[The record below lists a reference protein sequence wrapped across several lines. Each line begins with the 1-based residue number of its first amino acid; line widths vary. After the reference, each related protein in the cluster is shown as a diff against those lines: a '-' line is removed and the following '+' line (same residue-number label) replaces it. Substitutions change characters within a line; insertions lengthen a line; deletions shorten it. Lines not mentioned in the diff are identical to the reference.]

1 MTATTIPLIRC
12 GSIMPLV
19 LWMQANGRPVED
31 SLRAVDLGFV
41 LKGGPYLPIPLRPA
55 LAFLRNASV
64 VEGPDL
70 PFRVISSSSLKE
82 LGMIGRVALG
92 GGTVRAALFR
102 VAEALPR
109 QVSYETIAVRS
120 VPDGLI
126 VRQAWGLRLEEE
138 TLHVVHLYFSALIQA
153 LCSYTGARFPVFERV
168 VVVGHPVHGL
178 SHLPSS
184 FAGAVEASGDRTLEL
199 LIPSRVADSFLP
211 DAADDDDSRFPAAP
225 TIHQPMNVEG
235 SLSASVKLV
244 IAGMLL
250 DGTPTVE
257 RVAAAGDFSVRTLQR
272 RLREEGTTFLRLL
285 EEVRQ
290 EIALAGLSAGRAS
303 ASELAA
309 SLGYGQPSSFS
320 RAVRRWT
327 GSSPRA
333 LGGRSDR

>member
-1 MTATTIPLIRC
+1 MTATTIPLLRC

-19 LWMQANGRPVED
+19 RWMQANGRPVED

-41 LKGGPYLPIPLRPA
+41 LKGDPYLPIPLRPA

-70 PFRVISSSSLKE
+70 PFRVISNSSVTE

-120 VPDGLI
+120 VPGGVI

-184 FAGAVEASGDRTLEL
+184 FAVAVEASRDRTLEL
-199 LIPSRVADSFLP
+199 LIPSRVADSLLP
-211 DAADDDDSRFPAAP
+211 DAAKDSGLPPAP
-225 TIHQPMNVEG
+225 TVHQPMNVEG

-257 RVAAAGDFSVRTLQR
+257 RVAAAGSFSVRTLQR
-272 RLREEGTTFLRLL
+272 RLREEGTPFSRLL

-303 ASELAA
+303 AGELAA

-333 LGGRSDR
+333 LGKRSDR

>member
-1 MTATTIPLIRC
+1 
-12 GSIMPLV
+12 
-19 LWMQANGRPVED
+19 
-31 SLRAVDLGFV
+31 
-41 LKGGPYLPIPLRPA
+41 
-55 LAFLRNASV
+55 
-64 VEGPDL
+64 
-70 PFRVISSSSLKE
+70 
-82 LGMIGRVALG
+82 
-92 GGTVRAALFR
+92 
-102 VAEALPR
+102 
-109 QVSYETIAVRS
+109 
-120 VPDGLI
+120 
-126 VRQAWGLRLEEE
+126 
-138 TLHVVHLYFSALIQA
+138 
-153 LCSYTGARFPVFERV
+153 
-168 VVVGHPVHGL
+168 
-178 SHLPSS
+178 
-184 FAGAVEASGDRTLEL
+184 
-199 LIPSRVADSFLP
+199 VADSLLP
-211 DAADDDDSRFPAAP
+211 DAADDDRRFPAAP
-225 TIHQPMNVEG
+225 TVHQPMNVEG

>member
-12 GSIMPLV
+12 GSIMPIIG
-19 LWMQANGRPVED
+19 WMQAHGRPVED
-31 SLRAVDLGFV
+31 SLRAVDLGYV
-41 LKGGPYLPIPLRPA
+41 LKGSPYLPIPLRPA

-64 VEGPDL
+64 AEGPDL
-70 PFRVISSSSLKE
+70 PLRIVSEASVRE
-82 LGMIGRVALG
+82 LGMIGAVALG

-109 QVSYETIAVRS
+109 QVSYDTIAVRS
-120 VPDGLI
+120 VPEGVI
-126 VRQAWGLRLEEE
+126 VRESWGLRLDQE
-138 TLHVVHLYFSALIQA
+138 TLHVLHLYFAALIQA
-153 LCSYTGARFPVFERV
+153 LCAHTGSRFPVFERV
-168 VVVGHPVHGL
+168 VVVPHPVHGL
-178 SHLPSS
+178 SHLTSS
-184 FAGAVEASGDRTLEL
+184 LAVTVEASADRTLEL
-199 LIPSRVADSFLP
+199 LIPSSVADRHLPEAADGRVA
-211 DAADDDDSRFPAAP
+211 PAAL
-225 TIHQPMNVEG
+225 TDHQPMNVEG

-244 IAGMLL
+244 IAAMLL

-257 RVAAAGDFSVRTLQR
+257 RVAAAGGFSVRTLQR
-272 RLREEGTTFLRLL
+272 RLRDEGAPFSRLL

-290 EIALAGLSAGRAS
+290 EIALAGLSAGETT

-327 GSSPRA
+327 GSSPRS